1 MTGVHVWFY
10 VYVCVYLS
18 VQWLI
23 DVHSVVLGL
32 LDEHVSTL
40 PDESCG
46 RVGVDGA
53 AQEHCLLLV
62 VAATHVTD
70 GLVNRQHWCV
80 KVYKTQTKVREG
92 GGGVKPVFMQKLG
105 SNIKVQ
111 KIVKKKK
118 KKKWLIDCTWHPFRM
133 ASHSPIHSHTNVNV

>member
-1 MTGVHVWFY
+1 MTGVYVWFY

-32 LDEHVSTL
+32 LNEHVSTL

-70 GLVNRQHWCV
+70 GLVNRQNWCV
-80 KVYKTQTKVREG
+80 KVYKTQTKVQRGWG
-92 GGGVKPVFMQKLG
+92 GETCVYAE
-105 SNIKVQ
+105 
-111 KIVKKKK
+111 
-118 KKKWLIDCTWHPFRM
+118 TWFKHQ
-133 ASHSPIHSHTNVNV
+133 ASALL

>member
-1 MTGVHVWFY
+1 MRACVVLY
-10 VYVCVYLS
+10 VCTVCVYLS

-23 DVHSVVLGL
+23 DVHSVVLAL

-53 AQEHCLLLV
+53 AQEHRLLLV

-70 GLVNRQHWCV
+70 GLVNRQHWRV
-80 KVYKTQTKVREG
+80 KVYKTQ
-92 GGGVKPVFMQKLG
+92 
-105 SNIKVQ
+105 
-111 KIVKKKK
+111 KKGTRVEDEKDE
-118 KKKWLIDCTWHPFRM
+118 ICVYAETWFLKRG
-133 ASHSPIHSHTNVNV
+133 ASI